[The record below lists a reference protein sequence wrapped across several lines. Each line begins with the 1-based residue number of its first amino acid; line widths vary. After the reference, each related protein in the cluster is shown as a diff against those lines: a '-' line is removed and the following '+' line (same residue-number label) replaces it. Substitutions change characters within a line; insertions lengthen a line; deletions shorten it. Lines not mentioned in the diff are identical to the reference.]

1 MAVKGIINSIE
12 TFGGADGP
20 AIRYVIFLQG
30 CPMRCKY
37 CHNPETWSKQSDE
50 SYLATAQ
57 EIFDKAYRYRA
68 YWKNGGGITVSGGE
82 VLLQMDFVTELFRI
96 AKNNGVSTV
105 LDTSACLFNE
115 ESSWLNNFDTL
126 LSFTDLVLLDIK
138 HIDESKHIYLTGHT
152 NKNILNCG
160 RYLAE
165 KGVHMW
171 IRHVL
176 VPGYTDDIED
186 LKGLRK
192 YIDELRNINK
202 DVIERVEVLPYHDLA
217 RAKYQKLGITYPFE
231 SVEVATKEQI
241 SIAEKIIKK
250 G

>member
-115 ESSWLNNFDTL
+115 ESGWLNNFDTL

-152 NKNILNCG
+152 NK
-160 RYLAE
+160 
-165 KGVHMW
+165 
-171 IRHVL
+171 
-176 VPGYTDDIED
+176 
-186 LKGLRK
+186 
-192 YIDELRNINK
+192 
-202 DVIERVEVLPYHDLA
+202 
-217 RAKYQKLGITYPFE
+217 
-231 SVEVATKEQI
+231 
-241 SIAEKIIKK
+241 KIQMKIYKN
-250 G
+250 

>member
-1 MAVKGIINSIE
+1 MAVKGNINSIE

-37 CHNPETWSKQSDE
+37 CHNPETWPIHSNE

-57 EIFDKAYRYRA
+57 EVFDKAYRYSP

-82 VLLQMDFVTELFRI
+82 ALLQMDFVTELFKN
-96 AKNNGVSTV
+96 AKSKDVSTV
-105 LDTSACLFNE
+105 LDTSGCLFNE
-115 ESSWLNNFDTL
+115 EKSWLNNFDTL

-138 HIDESKHIYLTGHT
+138 HIDENKHIYLTGHT

-160 RYLAE
+160 RYLAK

-176 VPGYTDDIED
+176 VPGQTDDIED
-186 LKGLRK
+186 LKKLRS

-202 DVIERVEVLPYHDLA
+202 DVIERVEILPYHDLA
-217 RAKYQKLGITYPFE
+217 RVKYQKLGIPYPFE
-231 SVEVATKEQI
+231 SVDVPSKEQI
-241 SIAEKIIKK
+241 SIAENILK
-250 G
+250 